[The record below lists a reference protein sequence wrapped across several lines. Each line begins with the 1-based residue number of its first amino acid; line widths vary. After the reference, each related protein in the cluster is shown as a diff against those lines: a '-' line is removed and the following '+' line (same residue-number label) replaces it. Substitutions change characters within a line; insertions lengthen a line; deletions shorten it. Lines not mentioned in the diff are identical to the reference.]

1 MKKKDK
7 KHEVKDQNVYE
18 LVYSTDPLPDKKCAS
33 CQKSEKECICKKAPL
48 PIGKNYCVR
57 IEKKGRGGK
66 VVTLVEKLPPHE
78 ATLEKLCKFLKKRIG
93 AGGTFYI
100 SDGMGVVE
108 IQGERR
114 SEILDLLSLD
124 LSLS

>member
-66 VVTLVEKLPPHE
+66 VVTVVEKLPPHE

-124 LSLS
+124 FSLS

>member
-1 MKKKDK
+1 MKKRDK
-7 KHEVKDQNVYE
+7 KQSAKDQNTYE
-18 LVYSTDPLPDKKCAS
+18 LVYSTDPRPEKRCSDCN
-33 CQKSEKECICKKAPL
+33 KSERECVCKQAPL

-78 ATLEKLCKFLKKRIG
+78 ATLDKICKFLKKRLG
-93 AGGTFYI
+93 AGGTYYI
-100 SDGMGVVE
+100 SDDMGVVE

-114 SEILDLLSLD
+114 SEILDLLSLEF
-124 LSLS
+124 SRS